1 MVRLCNIVTWTKF
14 SCRRSFCGQQATPGA
29 PVLGHIASDGA
40 RRDPNSHFQQQL
52 GGDAFLAP
60 SRVVITHFQDQ
71 FLEFGRDRR
80 PPAEPRF
87 PLPEQSK
94 ALPMPADECGRLD
107 DSKSLSPRK
116 ESGKQYQGQLGSCPG
131 PTRLDMALQIQS

>member
-60 SRVVITHFQDQ
+60 SRVVITHFHYQVSEVRQ
-71 FLEFGRDRR
+71 GYEAARGSAISASRTVESL
-80 PPAEPRF
+80 
-87 PLPEQSK
+87 
-94 ALPMPADECGRLD
+94 ADASR
-107 DSKSLSPRK
+107 
-116 ESGKQYQGQLGSCPG
+116 
-131 PTRLDMALQIQS
+131 